1 MEQPHFIFFGEG
13 DSLKRKPPTEEEK
26 LALVDRTAKDG
37 PFSKFVGNDK
47 AVKKIQ
53 VAAYHALGH
62 PHHMMRDLS
71 FSIFGP
77 ASAGK
82 TTLARIYGE
91 AVRLPFIEISP
102 KGVKT
107 LDDVFDFIDSILT
120 RSGIGLVDL
129 EEGNYSLP
137 PCVLFFDEVHALS
150 DGIIQGLL
158 KATEFGDAMMQT
170 ENGRILDTYAATWM
184 IATTDEGKLFDAFR
198 TRFNPVHLQ
207 YLGKK
212 DVAKIIKNNHADLN
226 NEVCNLVAHYNPR
239 VPRQAL
245 QFARYMKMYKKMH
258 PEMTWKDIA
267 QAVAKDEGIND
278 FGYNE
283 QQMKVLKSLR
293 NGAVSKKNLSTLVGR
308 KEDELEN
315 YIIPTL
321 IAETEDQKSLIKS
334 SPRGYVLTNEG
345 EKLLMDMNCFS
356 KMDSDVPSINI
367 SSKRAISEILKKLGS
382 DEERVILLKTLMN
395 QIESIKDN

>member
-1 MEQPHFIFFGEG
+1 MEQPHFIFFGDG
-13 DSLKRKPPTEEEK
+13 DVLKRKPPSEDEK
-26 LALVDRTAKDG
+26 LALVDRNTKDG

-82 TTLARIYGE
+82 TTLARIYGDV
-91 AVRLPFIEISP
+91 VRLPFIEISP

-107 LDDVFDFIDSILT
+107 LDDVYDFIDGVLS
-120 RSGIGLVDL
+120 RAGIGLVDL
-129 EEGNYSLP
+129 DEGKNVLP

-158 KATEFGDAMMQT
+158 KATEFGDAIMQT

-212 DVAKIIKNNHADLN
+212 DVAKIVKNNHSDLSE
-226 NEVCNLVAHYNPR
+226 EVCKLVSHYNPR

-258 PEMTWKDIA
+258 SEMSWKDIA
-267 QAVAKDEGIND
+267 KTVAKDEGINEY
-278 FGYNE
+278 GYNE
-283 QQMKVLKSLR
+283 QQMKVLVSLR
-293 NGAVSKKNLSTLVGR
+293 NGAVSKRNLSTLVGR

-321 IAETEDQKSLIKS
+321 IAETEDQKSLINTS
-334 SPRGYVLTNEG
+334 TRGYLLTKAG
-345 EKLLMDMNCFS
+345 EQLLIDMNCVS
-356 KMDSDVPSINI
+356 KTDSDVSNIDTKKAI
-367 SSKRAISEILKKLGS
+367 SSILKKLGS
-382 DEERVILLKTLMN
+382 DEEKIMLLKSVMN
-395 QIESIKDN
+395 QIKSN

>member
-1 MEQPHFIFFGEG
+1 MEQPHFIFFGES
-13 DSLKRKPPTEEEK
+13 DSLKRKPPSEEEK
-26 LALVDRTAKDG
+26 LALVDRNAKEG

-107 LDDVFDFIDSILT
+107 LDDVFDFIDSVLS
-120 RSGIGLVDL
+120 RAGIGLVDL
-129 EEGNYSLP
+129 DEGKHVLP

-158 KATEFGDAMMQT
+158 KATEFGDAIMQT
-170 ENGRILDTYAATWM
+170 EKGRILDTYAATWM

-212 DVAKIIKNNHADLN
+212 DVAKIVKNNHPDLN
-226 NEVCNLVAHYNPR
+226 DEVCHLVAHYNPR

-258 PEMTWKDIA
+258 PDMSWKEIA

-321 IAETEDQKSLIKS
+321 IAETEDQNSLIKS
-334 SPRGYVLTNEG
+334 SPRGYVLTVEG
-345 EKLLMDMNCFS
+345 EQLLMDMNCFR
-356 KMDSDVPSINI
+356 KMDSDVTSINI
-367 SSKRAISEILKKLGS
+367 SSKRAISEILAKLGS
-382 DEERVILLKTLMN
+382 DEEKMALLKNLMK
-395 QIESIKDN
+395 QIELI